1 MLCGRPLQVCARLF
15 ERRSHPPLRLRRLS
29 MAQVEDFRQHGYLI
43 VDGLLSREA
52 AARVKAEALQHG
64 VRGALLRLQ
73 QLCMLRQLVKLQINW
88 PGIQRSCSTPLTA
101 QTVPHL

>member
-1 MLCGRPLQVCARLF
+1 
-15 ERRSHPPLRLRRLS
+15 